1 MQVTKAGL
9 DEIGVEGSSDSP
21 LFRLNSIRLQLRDA
35 LHRGASAPT
44 PALVDTITG
53 LAGELDNL
61 FAQHVDTLLCAL
73 LVDDKAPY
81 AEIHPLMVAI
91 TCAVVARSRALEPA
105 TTTAITCAALSCN
118 LGMIALHEAA
128 AVQSIPLN
136 SVQQSLVHQ
145 HPIRSAALLH
155 EAGVADPIW
164 LDIVSH
170 HHEKVDG
177 SGYPHGLRGN
187 AISVPTRLVALADIY
202 AAMVLPRQYRDG
214 IHAQHALRE
223 IFLLRG
229 TQIDAALAADFIHLL
244 GVYPPGIF
252 VRLKNDELGVVVKRG
267 QARGRGPVVS
277 CFRAPHGGAYPQ
289 PLWRNIDERSPY
301 AIEDV
306 LPRQFL
312 PCSIATLCGVT

>member
-1 MQVTKAGL
+1 MQVTEAGRE
-9 DEIGVEGSSDSP
+9 EIGVAGSSDSP
-21 LFRLNSIRLQLRDA
+21 LFRLNSIRLRLHAA

-53 LAGELDNL
+53 LAAELETVSL
-61 FAQHVDTLLCAL
+61 QHVDTLLCAL
-73 LVDDKAPY
+73 LVDEKTPY

-91 TCAVVARSRALEPA
+91 TCAVVARSRALAPA
-105 TTTAITCAALSCN
+105 TTTVITCAALSCN
-118 LGMIALHEAA
+118 LGMIALHEVA
-128 AVQSIPLN
+128 AVQSTPL
-136 SVQQSLVHQ
+136 SPVQQSLVHQ
-145 HPIRSAALLH
+145 HPTRSAVLLQ
-155 EAGVADPIW
+155 EAGVVDPIW

-177 SGYPHGLRGN
+177 SGYPDGLRGN
-187 AISVPTRLVALADIY
+187 AISIPARLVALADIY

-252 VRLKNDELGVVVKRG
+252 VRLKSGELGVVVKRG
-267 QARGRGPVVS
+267 GARGRGPVVS

-289 PLWRNIDERSPY
+289 PLWRDTDERDTF
-301 AIEDV
+301 AIEEV

-312 PCSIATLCGVT
+312 PCSIAALCGVK